1 MVNESNIRPVV
12 LLSKSDLLPPYE
24 INKKITEIQTVIPD
38 IRVVPFSNKNQ
49 TGLHEC
55 RFVLKQFILLKRI
68 NK

>member
-12 LLSKSDLLPPYE
+12 LLSKSDLLPPNE
-24 INKKITEIQTVIPD
+24 INKKITEIQTLIPD

-55 RFVLKQFILLKRI
+55 RFVLTQLILLKRI